1 MHAALPH
8 RFGARVLAMC
18 RALLKL
24 SHAVSQHTAKP
35 SAMSGNRRLCL
46 FSPTMP
52 REWYRRGCQAGVEIG
67 GKRRRSDQRNKRL
80 RAFAFRRDFGLGY
93 NQVPWNGPYEDEAP
107 FQSSKTKVAQSGLL
121 FPAPA

>member
-1 MHAALPH
+1 MAKKKRFVAFGFALLHAALPH

-52 REWYRRGCQAGVEIG
+52 REWHRRGCQAGVEIG
-67 GKRRRSDQRNKRL
+67 GKRRRSDQRNTRL
-80 RAFAFRRDFGLGY
+80 RARSL
-93 NQVPWNGPYEDEAP
+93 
-107 FQSSKTKVAQSGLL
+107 SGETLV
-121 FPAPA
+121 